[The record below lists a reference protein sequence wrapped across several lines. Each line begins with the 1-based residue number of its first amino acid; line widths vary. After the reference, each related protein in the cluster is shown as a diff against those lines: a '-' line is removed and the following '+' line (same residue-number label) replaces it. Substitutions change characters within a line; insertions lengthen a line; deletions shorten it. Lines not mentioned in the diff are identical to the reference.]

1 MGILGVR
8 RPWRKRGLGLAL
20 LLHSFSAFHRRGQRR
35 VSLGVDAGSLT
46 GALRLYERAGS
57 YTVRLTVTD
66 DRGAS
71 AETTLALTIA
81 LRDNQRPTAVIAG
94 PEQVEL
100 GEAARFDGHASS
112 DEDGEVVAWEWDFGD
127 GTQAEGAEVEHT
139 WEEPGTY
146 SVTLWV
152 TDDAGALFGASQVV
166 EVLAPPLPLIEGR
179 KMQESCACRV
189 AGTPPG
195 QVWWLLGAL
204 LLLGRRRI
212 RGR

>member
-1 MGILGVR
+1 MNPLTVEEVR
-8 RPWRKRGLGLAL
+8 RAVRGRWRTPQDPQTVEA
-20 LLHSFSAFHRRGQRR
+20 
-35 VSLGVDAGSLT
+35 VSTDTRTATKGDLFV
-46 GALRLYERAGS
+46 ALRG
-57 YTVRLTVTD
+57 
-66 DRGAS
+66 
-71 AETTLALTIA
+71 
-81 LRDNQRPTAVIAG
+81 
-94 PEQVEL
+94 
-100 GEAARFDGHASS
+100 ARFDGHASS